1 MSYAD
6 HLQFKFTNTNAE
18 HLNNHVH
25 IKGWKGAVRSNNL
38 ICKGI
43 PTGLREFL
51 RYSGCD
57 VDNYT
62 TEDRNKKMAVLETI
76 ASKIRISSKVIK
88 TCIRQCIYKWARLL
102 GQTVN
107 INGQMI

>member
-1 MSYAD
+1 MIY
-6 HLQFKFTNTNAE
+6 
-18 HLNNHVH
+18 
-25 IKGWKGAVRSNNL
+25 INNL

-43 PTGLREFL
+43 PTGLREFQ

-76 ASKIRISSKVIK
+76 AIHTISMEAFRCRLNSF
-88 TCIRQCIYKWARLL
+88 LL
-102 GQTVN
+102 GAHGSLGTKTNEKQEERRADLFHF
-107 INGQMI
+107 